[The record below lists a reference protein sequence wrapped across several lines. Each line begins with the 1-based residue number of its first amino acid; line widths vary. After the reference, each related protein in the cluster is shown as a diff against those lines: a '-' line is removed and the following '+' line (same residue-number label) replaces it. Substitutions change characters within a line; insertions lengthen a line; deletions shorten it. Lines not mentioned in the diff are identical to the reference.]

1 MDALLADLRQALR
14 QIRLRPLFAVVAAG
28 SLAIG
33 VGANTAVFN
42 AVSAVLLRP
51 VPGVSEPDRVV
62 ELGRTS
68 QGRGFDTFAYPEYED
83 MKEAVPALERIA
95 AFTFEIFSLN
105 RGGEGERITG
115 MHVSPS
121 YFDVM
126 GVRPASGRFF
136 LPEEDAPG
144 SRPAVVVLGHA
155 FWRDRLGGEAP
166 PGSTVHINRVPFTVV
181 GIAPE
186 EFHGHT
192 IGFRPDVYLPM
203 RAIPLVENGLDEF
216 DARGASWHMAVGKLA
231 AGATVGGVQAQV
243 TALFERL
250 AREHP
255 ETSRNRG
262 ARVVELGL
270 VPGAGR
276 GGVAAF
282 LGVLMGMVGLILAVT
297 CANVAG
303 MFVARAATREREIA
317 VRLALGAGRGRLVRQ
332 LLTEA
337 LLVFAIGGA
346 LGTLAGIWLVGLAP
360 IDRLPLPIPVHV
372 DLTPDPRVLLFALGA
387 TLGTG
392 VLFGLLPALQATRLE
407 LVPSLKDDGSARG
420 GAGRLRRVFVAGQ
433 VGLSL
438 VLLVAAGLFVRSL
451 QRAASVA
458 TGFDP
463 TDAYMTMVDLSVE
476 GYQADEGV
484 VFQRALVERLR
495 SLPGEEGVALAT
507 DLPLDL
513 SSSGTVSWPD
523 GWEGERGLR
532 VDFNYV
538 SPGYFTTL
546 RIPVLAGRAFSPDD
560 GPGTERVVVVSRT
573 FAEQAWPGEEALG
586 RKVRVGLGGL
596 REQGATVIG
605 VVQDVKN
612 QILTEEPKAFVYVPL
627 WQSYRPTTQ
636 IVVRA
641 RGGLATV
648 APALRSAILE
658 ADPSL
663 ALTPVLSV
671 ARYTSI
677 GILPQRV
684 AAWLTSALGM
694 LALVLA
700 GIGIYGVV
708 AMAVSRRRREIGV
721 RIALGA
727 SRGRVLRLVVR
738 GAVML
743 ALPGLALGA
752 LGAVAVGR
760 VLRFLLLGLSPVDP
774 TALGGVTILLTS
786 VVLLAAAVPARRAA
800 AVEPTEALR
809 GE

>member
-1 MDALLADLRQALR
+1 MDTLLADLRQAVR
-14 QIRLRPLFAVVAAG
+14 QIRLRPLFAIVAAG

-83 MKEAVPALERIA
+83 MKASVPALERIA

-136 LPEEDAPG
+136 LSEEDAPG

-155 FWRDRLGGEAP
+155 FWRDRLGGEAL
-166 PGSTVHINRVPFTVV
+166 PGSTVHVNRVPFTVV

-186 EFHGHT
+186 QFHGHT

-231 AGATVGGVQAQV
+231 AGATVAGAQAQV

-337 LLVFAIGGA
+337 LLVFAIGGG
-346 LGTLAGIWLVGLAP
+346 LGTVVGIWLVGLAP

-372 DLTPDPRVLLFALGA
+372 DLTPDLRVLLFALGA

-392 VLFGLLPALQATRLE
+392 VLFGLLPALQATRLD
-407 LVPSLKDDGSARG
+407 LVPSLKDDGSTRG

-451 QRAASVA
+451 QRAATVA

-476 GYQADEGV
+476 GYEADEGV
-484 VFQRALVERLR
+484 VFQRSLVERLR
-495 SLPGEEGVALAT
+495 ELPGEEGVALAT

-513 SSSGTVSWPD
+513 SSSGTVSWP
-523 GWEGERGLR
+523 E
-532 VDFNYV
+532 
-538 SPGYFTTL
+538 
-546 RIPVLAGRAFSPDD
+546 
-560 GPGTERVVVVSRT
+560 
-573 FAEQAWPGEEALG
+573 
-586 RKVRVGLGGL
+586 
-596 REQGATVIG
+596 
-605 VVQDVKN
+605 
-612 QILTEEPKAFVYVPL
+612 
-627 WQSYRPTTQ
+627 
-636 IVVRA
+636 
-641 RGGLATV
+641 
-648 APALRSAILE
+648 
-658 ADPSL
+658 
-663 ALTPVLSV
+663 
-671 ARYTSI
+671 
-677 GILPQRV
+677 
-684 AAWLTSALGM
+684 
-694 LALVLA
+694 
-700 GIGIYGVV
+700 
-708 AMAVSRRRREIGV
+708 
-721 RIALGA
+721 
-727 SRGRVLRLVVR
+727 
-738 GAVML
+738 
-743 ALPGLALGA
+743 
-752 LGAVAVGR
+752 
-760 VLRFLLLGLSPVDP
+760 
-774 TALGGVTILLTS
+774 
-786 VVLLAAAVPARRAA
+786 
-800 AVEPTEALR
+800 
-809 GE
+809 